1 LLSGSKQST
10 SSPNASS
17 TKGGKKASTT
27 ACPGKKSI
35 SVLTGCTCC
44 DCGDIIGDDSKAL
57 QCERCVEETWKCSS
71 CLGISDELYDE
82 LITSSKNCLHWFCSI
97 CEEYVFD
104 NLSMNGE
111 KIAETLSNLTDKTSG
126 IEQHLNANFAKIEQ
140 QLMDRI
146 NVVEQLLERKAS
158 SDLVQWQ
165 SMEGRLQ
172 KLEEKPSIIEE
183 SQERI
188 ELKVDQL
195 KNNMNEPMVQA
206 VQGVLQ
212 GALQQDKEEEMEIER
227 RKKNVIV
234 HGVSESNADNPEQR
248 VDEDLTLLAAMFH
261 EVGVEEIKVEN
272 VVRLEKKN
280 SDPAQHP
287 RPMKVVLDTAEWKV
301 QLLRKAKNLRL
312 KQDGGWERVFIHQD
326 LTPRQREARK
336 PLVAE
341 LKQRKANGE
350 SNLIIF
356 NGKVVQKRASQLIG
370 TN

>member
-1 LLSGSKQST
+1 MDVVTFNIVYVYTFARTSQNIQVNTMVKPKVQGSKSVNNRKCSTLLSGSKQS
-10 SSPNASS
+10 SSPSAPS
-17 TKGGKKASTT
+17 TKGGKKLL
-27 ACPGKKSI
+27 PQLVLGKSRYLF
-35 SVLTGCTCC
+35 SLAACTCC

-82 LITSSKNCLHWFCSI
+82 LITSSTNCLHWFCSR

-111 KIAETLSNLTDKTSG
+111 KIAETLGNLSHKTSG
-126 IEQHLNANFAKIEQ
+126 IEQHLNANSAKIEQ
-140 QLMDRI
+140 QLMERI
-146 NVVEQLLERKAS
+146 NVVEQLLERTAS

-165 SMEGRLQ
+165 SMEQRLQ

-183 SQERI
+183 TQERI
-188 ELKVDQL
+188 ELKVDKL
-195 KNNMNEPMVQA
+195 KNNNMNEPMVQA

-212 GALQQDKEEEMEIER
+212 GALQQDKEEEMEEER

-272 VVRLEKKN
+272 VVRLGKKN

-287 RPMKVVLDTAEWKV
+287 RPMKVVLDTAEGKV
-301 QLLRKAKNLRL
+301 QLLRKAK
-312 KQDGGWERVFIHQD
+312 K
-326 LTPRQREARK
+326 T
-336 PLVAE
+336 
-341 LKQRKANGE
+341 
-350 SNLIIF
+350 
-356 NGKVVQKRASQLIG
+356 
-370 TN
+370 

>member
-1 LLSGSKQST
+1 
-10 SSPNASS
+10 
-17 TKGGKKASTT
+17 
-27 ACPGKKSI
+27 
-35 SVLTGCTCC
+35 
-44 DCGDIIGDDSKAL
+44 
-57 QCERCVEETWKCSS
+57 
-71 CLGISDELYDE
+71 
-82 LITSSKNCLHWFCSI
+82 
-97 CEEYVFD
+97 
-104 NLSMNGE
+104 
-111 KIAETLSNLTDKTSG
+111 
-126 IEQHLNANFAKIEQ
+126 
-140 QLMDRI
+140 
-146 NVVEQLLERKAS
+146 
-158 SDLVQWQ
+158 
-165 SMEGRLQ
+165 MEGRLQ

-370 TN
+370 TNYSVSTLMPEIS